1 MFSSRNIII
10 VFHLVICVLTQAQIK
25 NAKITYHVQLNLKQD
40 TAKAMNFEAERYRQM
55 MLDEVE
61 NLQLKLLYNDKV
73 SMFHVP
79 TPVFANKMQESF
91 YKIAKTVAQVNRNY
105 FCDLE
110 NGNFIEHVFF
120 EGEEYLIAD
129 ESNFNWELTMEEKKI
144 EGHNCLKAKTIYT
157 YKSRHGK
164 EELLEVI
171 AWYAPNIP
179 LSLGPR
185 NFSGL
190 PGLILEMSIADN
202 VIVYYATEIL
212 LNFKDMMPIELPK
225 NAQLIQRN
233 EYDLLVRK
241 EYNRFFKKN

>member
-1 MFSSRNIII
+1 MS
-10 VFHLVICVLTQAQIK
+10 
-25 NAKITYHVQLNLKQD
+25 
-40 TAKAMNFEAERYRQM
+40 
-55 MLDEVE
+55 
-61 NLQLKLLYNDKV
+61 
-73 SMFHVP
+73 
-79 TPVFANKMQESF
+79 
-91 YKIAKTVAQVNRNY
+91 QVNRNY
-105 FCDLE
+105 FCDLK
-110 NGNFIEHVFF
+110 NGIFIEHVVF

-144 EGHNCLKAKTIYT
+144 EGHNCLKAKTIYA
-157 YKSRHGK
+157 YKNRHGK
-164 EELLEVI
+164 EEMLEVI
-171 AWYAPNIP
+171 AWYAPKVP

-225 NAQLIQRN
+225 NAQLIQRKD
-233 EYDLLVRK
+233 YDLLVRK